1 MNIEWYSVDFKTGAR
16 GNKLNVDKPG
26 TLRRIIGAATDA
38 TVRVRCSNNGVELPG
53 WDEGTTKGRSLLLAV
68 NTDGDFPLWGGLV
81 RRRTSGKGPWVEVST
96 VTLESYFFRRYISS
110 DLSWTDADPT
120 QVAVDALAQVT
131 GLSTLVVSAV
141 MTGNAVIDGYFG
153 IDDNKRVGELLTD
166 LSGIAGGIEWTV
178 DLEWADAEHTLL
190 NYVVRLAP
198 RLGTAAVDSA
208 TTWNMPG
215 SIRDFTYIE
224 DFSEDTGAND
234 VLALSSG
241 EGGSKPRSTRYED
254 TALLA
259 AYARFERR
267 FTPASSITSVQTLDQ
282 YAEAAL
288 SANRLGLTQ
297 LNIDANLDA
306 APRLNRDWWLGDD
319 IDVSLTCDR
328 FPRKL
333 VNGLWDA
340 GYTRRLRT
348 VGWDLDFDGRTVT
361 PRILEATSDG

>member
-1 MNIEWYSVDFKTGAR
+1 MEIEWWSVDFKTGAR
-16 GNKLNVDKPG
+16 GSRLNVDRSG
-26 TLRRIIGAATDA
+26 TLRRIIGSATDA
-38 TVRVRCSNNGVELPG
+38 TVRVRCSDNGSEIAG
-53 WDEGTTKGRSLLLAV
+53 WDEATTKGRSLIVAV
-68 NTDGDFPLWGGLV
+68 NADGDFPLWGGLV
-81 RRRTSGKGPWVEVST
+81 RRRTSGRDAWVDVSA

-120 QVAVDALAQVT
+120 QVGIDALSQVT
-131 GLSTLVVSAV
+131 GLPTLVVSSV

-153 IDDNKRVGELLTD
+153 MDDNKRVGELLTD

-178 DLEWADAEHTLL
+178 DLEWADAAHTVL

-198 RLGTAAVDSA
+198 RIGTPAVTNA
-208 TTWNMPG
+208 TQWNMPG
-215 SIRDFTYIE
+215 AVRDFTFIE
-224 DFSEDTGAND
+224 DFSEETGAND

-259 AYARFERR
+259 AFARFERR

-282 YAEAAL
+282 YAEAELTAT
-288 SANRLGLTQ
+288 RLGLTQ
-297 LNIDANLDA
+297 LNIEANLDA
-306 APRLNRDWWLGDD
+306 AERLNQDWWLGDD

-328 FPRKL
+328 FPAKL
-333 VNGLWDA
+333 VNGLWEA

-361 PRILEATSDG
+361 PRILEAI